1 MKISMIVSRVFRAT
15 KRGALI
21 ALAALVLTSATVPP
35 SAFAHGATAQLMGPD
50 DGTGDNPQMP

>member
-21 ALAALVLTSATVPP
+21 ALAALVLTSAAVPP
-35 SAFAHGATAQLMGPD
+35 SFAHGATAQLMGPD

>member
-21 ALAALVLTSATVPP
+21 ALTALVLTSATVPP
-35 SAFAHGATAQLMGPD
+35 AAFAYGTTAQLMRPD